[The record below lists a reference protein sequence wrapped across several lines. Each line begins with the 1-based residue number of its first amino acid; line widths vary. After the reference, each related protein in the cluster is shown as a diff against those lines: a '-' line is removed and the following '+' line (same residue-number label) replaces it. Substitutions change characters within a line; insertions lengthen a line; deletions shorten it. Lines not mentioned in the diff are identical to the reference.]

1 MGVKSDYT
9 KNSANKEG
17 SNVKDVAAKIKD
29 RENRYIEKKKPVKRA
44 LDYLVMTIG
53 AIIYA
58 AGISLFLDPN
68 SLAPGGVTG
77 ISIILNRITNIETGT
92 LILLLNIPILL
103 VGTWRFGVRFI
114 LSTLYC
120 IALTSLCTNVL
131 SAYGPVTEDLVLAA
145 VVGGAVLA
153 TGVGLVFKAG
163 GTTGGIDIIIKLL
176 RLKMPHLKTGAL
188 YLAMDA
194 VVVAT
199 SAILFRNIELA
210 LYAGVAVFVSSTV
223 LDVVLYGRDGA
234 KLIYIISDHFEP
246 ITKRLLEELDLGVTH
261 VDASGAYS
269 GKEKRVI
276 MCVCRKNLSPKVEE
290 IVKEEDPLAFMIVS
304 NATEIYGEGYKN
316 IFSEKL

>member
-1 MGVKSDYT
+1 MGG
-9 KNSANKEG
+9 AKE
-17 SNVKDVAAKIKD
+17 AAARAKA
-29 RENRYIEKKKPVKRA
+29 REKRYIEKKTPVKRA
-44 LDYLVMTIG
+44 LDYLIMTIG

-77 ISIILNRITNIETGT
+77 ISIILNRITGVETGT
-92 LILLLNIPILL
+92 LILLLNIPILIL
-103 VGTWRFGVRFI
+103 GAWRFGVRFI

-120 IALTSLCTNVL
+120 IAVTSLCTNVL
-131 SAYGPVTEDLVLAA
+131 SAYGPITDDLVLAA

-153 TGVGLVFKAG
+153 TGVGLVFKSG
-163 GTTGGIDIIIKLL
+163 GTTGGIDIIIKIL
-176 RLKMPHLKTGAL
+176 RTKMPHLKTGAL

-194 VVVAT
+194 AVVTA
-199 SAILFRNIELA
+199 SAIIFRNIELA

-234 KLIYIISDHFEP
+234 KFIYIISDNYMP

-261 VDASGAYS
+261 MNASGAYS
-269 GKEKRVI
+269 GKEKHVI
-276 MCVCRKNLSPKVEE
+276 MCVCRKQLSPKVEE

-304 NATEIYGEGYKN
+304 SATEIYGEGYKN

>member
-1 MGVKSDYT
+1 MSAKTSNPLKNNKADRNSVKAAAD
-9 KNSANKEG
+9 K
-17 SNVKDVAAKIKD
+17 VKA
-29 RENRYIEKKKPVKRA
+29 RENRYIERKTPVRIA
-44 LDYLVMTIG
+44 LDYLLMTIG

-77 ISIILNRITNIETGT
+77 ISIILNRITDIETGT

-103 VGTWRFGVRFI
+103 LGMWRFGVRFI

-131 SAYGPVTEDLVLAA
+131 AEYGPITDDLVLAA

-153 TGVGLVFKAG
+153 TGVGLVFRAG

-194 VVVAT
+194 AVVAA

-210 LYAGVAVFVSSTV
+210 LYAGVAVFTSSTV

-234 KLIYIISDHFEP
+234 KLIYIISDHFEV

-261 VDASGAYS
+261 MDASGAYS
-269 GKEKRVI
+269 GKEKSVI
-276 MCVCRKNLSPKVEE
+276 MCVCRKTLSPKVEE
-290 IVKEEDPLAFMIVS
+290 IVKEEDPMAFMIVS
-304 NATEIYGEGYKN
+304 SATEIYGEGYKN
-316 IFSEKL
+316 LFSEKL